1 MIRELFGKEMSMQ
14 CAFTQDEVV
23 LITGAAGDLGQ
34 AMARAFAGA
43 GARLVLIDLDAALLA
58 ERCRA
63 SGLPPDAAMTCAA
76 DVTDPGQV
84 QAAVDAGLARWQRI
98 DVAVNNAAVLTPLAR
113 IAELPLAQ
121 WRRALEVD
129 LTGAFIVAQAC
140 LAHMLPA
147 RRGVILN
154 IASQLGHVT
163 TPQRAAY
170 SAAKAGLISFTR
182 SLALDHAA
190 DGIRAVSLSPGAIAT
205 DRLTRTYGSLAAAE
219 SALACGYPVGRLGTP
234 EEIARAAVFLA
245 SDAAAFVCG
254 TDLVMDG
261 GYTVQ

>member
-1 MIRELFGKEMSMQ
+1 MQ
-14 CAFTQDEVV
+14 CVFHQGEVV

-34 AMARAFAGA
+34 AMARAFSDA
-43 GARLVLIDLDAALLA
+43 GARLVLIDLAADPLA
-58 ERCRA
+58 ARCRDT
-63 SGLPPDAAMTCAA
+63 GLPSETVLLQAA
-76 DVTDPGQV
+76 DVTQPEQI
-84 QAAVDAGLARWQRI
+84 QAAVDAAVARWGRI
-98 DVAVNNAAVLTPLAR
+98 DVAVNNAAILTPLAR
-113 IAELPLAQ
+113 AADLPLAD
-121 WRRALEVD
+121 WRRALDVD

-170 SAAKAGLISFTR
+170 SAAKAGLISLTR
-182 SLALDHAA
+182 SLALDYAP

-205 DRLTRTYGSLAAAE
+205 GRLTRAYGSLAAAE
-219 SALACGYPVGRLGTP
+219 AALAPGYPAGRLGTP
-234 EEIARAAVFLA
+234 DEIAQAAVFLA